1 MIFEDDDEARAHQV
15 REDLQALMIEAG
27 LTPQQMVI
35 EMISGAASLIAL
47 RFDDHTAEEWAGVF
61 SQAVQVARMTQESMT
76 LTNTIVLPTVIPD
89 A

>member
-1 MIFEDDDEARAHQV
+1 MTFEDDDEARAQQV

-27 LTPQQMVI
+27 LTSQQMVI

-47 RFDDHTAEEWAGVF
+47 CFDDPSTAEWAGVF
-61 SQAVQVARMTQESMT
+61 AQAIEVARMTQESMT